1 MAMSPR
7 LLRPIGPRGR
17 FRSLRLGLLAYWP
30 LNEVAASGDVTAVDF
45 TGRGNDLTSNNSV
58 LSVTGKV
65 GNARE
70 FVRTNSEY
78 LAGTHADL
86 NLGDIA
92 WTITFWFL
100 VPTAATNSRFNI
112 FAKDLAGARQILCS
126 YNFTS
131 VGVNTA
137 DSLFFQHYTSTGAGL
152 SASISGVSRNAWH
165 FVSMTHANNASVITC
180 DLDRTSSVNLTRT
193 SGTWASFNSQFNIGR
208 REFTGFHDYAD
219 VQVDEFAVWDRALS
233 SAELDTLYGAGAG
246 IDLRT

>member
-7 LLRPIGPRGR
+7 LLRPLGPRGR
-17 FRSLRLGLLAYWP
+17 FRSLRQGLLAYWP

-92 WTITFWFL
+92 WTIVFWFL
-100 VPTAATNSRFNI
+100 VPTGATNSRFQI
-112 FAKDLAGARQILCS
+112 FAKDVSGARQILCS
-126 YNFTS
+126 YNFTA
-131 VGVNTA
+131 VGVNEA
-137 DSLFFQHYTSTGAGL
+137 DSLFFQHYTSTGGAV
-152 SASISGVSRNAWH
+152 SNAISGVSRNAWH
-165 FVSMTHANNASVITC
+165 FVTMTHANNASTIAC
-180 DLDRTSSVNLTRT
+180 DLDRTSAVNLTRA

-219 VQVDEFAVWDRALS
+219 LQVDEFAVWSRELS
-233 SAELDTLYGAGAG
+233 GADLNKLYASGAG